1 MSSFSRF
8 IRPVLFCTLIGLAVG
23 FANAQG
29 VKRLVLVKIDGLPF
43 DSIDKYVK
51 INNPETGRSTLPWFD
66 EIFYKNGS
74 RVENFYTRGISLS
87 GPAWGM
93 LDTGQHMQIKG
104 NVEFDRF
111 TLQTYDYLRFFAFY
125 LDNFRKKRAD
135 MPAAEVMSQLQIPL
149 LVDMFPFEKR
159 YHSPQLYQRDNRWL
173 NQLGSG
179 FINLFPR
186 NPIDLM
192 NEYSMGFEFLAMTMK
207 QNERDIADQVI
218 TQPQIDYFDYYD
230 TAFDHVMHD
239 NNDERSR
246 LIELKKLDAT
256 LGRFWTGIQRSS
268 RADETA
274 LVLLS
279 DHGFNAEQGIFSQGF
294 NLVTMLTGATG
305 GGHHVMT
312 KRRILLDYAVQGI
325 NPLVPAIIT
334 PSKDTYY
341 LKGQHK
347 EYPTALVDF
356 DGNERSSIHL
366 RESGLNE
373 MHILLQQL
381 QRNDLSP
388 ELRRAATEEFFKIVD
403 DHRNH
408 WQTSADQLNEELD
421 ALQRWIDTS
430 EKLIKTLPKKFTPAE
445 INLGL
450 DKEPRRIEGL
460 VRSEK
465 QNILEYRKYVVT
477 LRNLLKLDRN
487 NFKPSSLKIEELIAP
502 GSMGRSN
509 SIFQMQN
516 YVAGL
521 RTAGMAAGP
530 GGLDFEKSFETVNYF
545 QLLKQQS
552 IRSNTQPKVS
562 NKPIDFIAIR
572 VPLEN
577 IVSELPDDLRPND
590 NPVWL
595 YGGEDKQA
603 LILSRE
609 TESGNISL
617 RYLPVS
623 GLKQDAN
630 GKLSFKIEE
639 IAEGFPL
646 KIFEDPDVSI
656 PVDQRAAWLREWH
669 TEIEWLHAT
678 HRGKYSNAVIGLN
691 EQLDE
696 HPVFDDNEPNLTS
709 DEKLIRRFRNRQRQ
723 LTESDMLILANDHW
737 NFDIRGFNPGGNHG
751 SFFRV
756 STHATFM
763 LAGGSKTGIPKGLEI
778 DEPYDSLAVMPTI
791 LRLMGR
797 VDLDNRPDP
806 ELYKMGYRRFP
817 GRVVNEVLRGQT
829 SSGK

>member
-1 MSSFSRF
+1 
-8 IRPVLFCTLIGLAVG
+8 
-23 FANAQG
+23 
-29 VKRLVLVKIDGLPF
+29 
-43 DSIDKYVK
+43 
-51 INNPETGRSTLPWFD
+51 
-66 EIFYKNGS
+66 
-74 RVENFYTRGISLS
+74 
-87 GPAWGM
+87 
-93 LDTGQHMQIKG
+93 
-104 NVEFDRF
+104 
-111 TLQTYDYLRFFAFY
+111 
-125 LDNFRKKRAD
+125 
-135 MPAAEVMSQLQIPL
+135 
-149 LVDMFPFEKR
+149 
-159 YHSPQLYQRDNRWL
+159 
-173 NQLGSG
+173 
-179 FINLFPR
+179 
-186 NPIDLM
+186 
-192 NEYSMGFEFLAMTMK
+192 
-207 QNERDIADQVI
+207 
-218 TQPQIDYFDYYD
+218 
-230 TAFDHVMHD
+230 
-239 NNDERSR
+239 
-246 LIELKKLDAT
+246 
-256 LGRFWTGIQRSS
+256 
-268 RADETA
+268 
-274 LVLLS
+274 
-279 DHGFNAEQGIFSQGF
+279 
-294 NLVTMLTGATG
+294 
-305 GGHHVMT
+305 
-312 KRRILLDYAVQGI
+312 
-325 NPLVPAIIT
+325 
-334 PSKDTYY
+334 
-341 LKGQHK
+341 
-347 EYPTALVDF
+347 
-356 DGNERSSIHL
+356 
-366 RESGLNE
+366 
-373 MHILLQQL
+373 
-381 QRNDLSP
+381 
-388 ELRRAATEEFFKIVD
+388 
-403 DHRNH
+403 
-408 WQTSADQLNEELD
+408 
-421 ALQRWIDTS
+421 
-430 EKLIKTLPKKFTPAE
+430 
-445 INLGL
+445 
-450 DKEPRRIEGL
+450 
-460 VRSEK
+460 
-465 QNILEYRKYVVT
+465 
-477 LRNLLKLDRN
+477 
-487 NFKPSSLKIEELIAP
+487 
-502 GSMGRSN
+502 
-509 SIFQMQN
+509 
-516 YVAGL
+516 
-521 RTAGMAAGP
+521 
-530 GGLDFEKSFETVNYF
+530 
-545 QLLKQQS
+545 LLKQQS

-572 VPLEN
+572 VPLET
-577 IVSELPDDLRPND
+577 IVNELPDDLRPND

>member
-1 MSSFSRF
+1 MFSYSRF
-8 IRPVLFCTLIGLAVG
+8 IRPVLFCTLIALIAG

-43 DSIDKYVK
+43 DSVDKYVK
-51 INNPETGRSTLPWFD
+51 IKNSETGKSTLPWFD

-149 LVDMFPFEKR
+149 LVDMFPFDKR

-207 QNERDIADQVI
+207 QNERDIADRVI

-246 LIELKKLDAT
+246 LIELKKLDTT

-294 NLVTMLTGATG
+294 NLVTMLTGAEG

-312 KRRILLDYAVQGI
+312 KRRILLDYSVQGV

-356 DGNERSSIHL
+356 DGTERSSIHL

-388 ELRRAATEEFFKIVD
+388 ELRQAATEEFFEIVD

-408 WQTSADQLNEELD
+408 WQTSADQLTEELD
-421 ALQRWIDTS
+421 ALQRWIDTT
-430 EKLIKTLPKKFTPAE
+430 EKLIQTLPKKFTPAE

-465 QNILEYRKYVVT
+465 QNILEYRNYVGT
-477 LRNLLKLDRN
+477 LRNLLKLDRT

-521 RTAGMAAGP
+521 KP
-530 GGLDFEKSFETVNYF
+530 GGMTSGSNGIDFEKSFQTVNYF

-552 IRSNTQPKVS
+552 IRSNMQPKVS

-572 VPLEN
+572 VPLET

-595 YGGEDKQA
+595 YGGEDKQV
-603 LILSRE
+603 LILTRK
-609 TESGNISL
+609 TESGNITL

-630 GKLSFKIEE
+630 GKLTFKIEE

-646 KIFEDPDVSI
+646 KIFEDPDVAI
-656 PVDQRAAWLREWH
+656 PADQRSAWLGEWH

-678 HRGKYSNAVIGLN
+678 HKGKYSNAVIGLN
-691 EQLDE
+691 EQLDR

-763 LAGGSKTGIPKGLEI
+763 LAGGPKTGIPKGLEI

-797 VDLDNRPDP
+797 VDKDNRPDP

-817 GRVVNEVLRGQT
+817 GRVVSEVLGGQT
-829 SSGK
+829 SSVK